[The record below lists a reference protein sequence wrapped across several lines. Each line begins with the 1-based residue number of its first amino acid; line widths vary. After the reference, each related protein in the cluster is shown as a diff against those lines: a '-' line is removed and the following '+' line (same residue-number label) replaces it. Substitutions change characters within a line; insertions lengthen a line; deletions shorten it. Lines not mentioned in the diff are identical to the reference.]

1 MPIGAMKSLIS
12 NSSEE
17 LNLKTLIN
25 IQLQKLVQNCVQF
38 I

>member
-17 LNLKTLIN
+17 LNLKTLKFSSVISN
-25 IQLQKLVQNCVQF
+25 IF
-38 I
+38 AIPS